1 MCHVSTRQRV
11 SHYHYRYSVQSG
23 PVLPGRFHVP
33 PDLRRRI
40 LLSKRN
46 GSDRVPGRQFLP
58 CRLVGPCHVYRL
70 FCRKVPERGL
80 YLDVRHRVPVVRRW
94 IDLFDYNQRSV
105 LHRMQSLHGPV
116 RLERVH
122 SQLGCC
128 LLRLSGWQFLS

>member
-1 MCHVSTRQRV
+1 M
-11 SHYHYRYSVQSG
+11 SHHDYGHGMQSG

-94 IDLFDYNQRSV
+94 IEFFDYNQRGVV
-105 LHRMQSLHGPV
+105 LRMQPLHGPV
-116 RLERVH
+116 RLERMH
-122 SQLGCC
+122 SQLGRC
-128 LLRLSGWQFLS
+128 LLRLSSWQFLS

>member
-1 MCHVSTRQRV
+1 MCHVSTRQCV
-11 SHYHYRYSVQSG
+11 SNHYYRYSMQSG

-46 GSDRVPGRQFLP
+46 GSDRVPGRQLLP

-94 IDLFDYNQRSV
+94 IELFDCKQRSV
-105 LHRMQSLHGPV
+105 LHRVQPLHGSI
-116 RLERVH
+116 RLERMH
-122 SQLGCC
+122 SQLGCG
-128 LLRLSGWQFLS
+128 LLRLSSWQFLS